1 MRHRNS
7 ISKLNRTAAHR
18 RAMMRNLATSLIE
31 HERIVTT
38 EAKAKALRPF
48 AEKLVTLGKK
58 GTLHARRQAM
68 RWIHGRPVAKKLFE
82 ELAPRFKSRQGGY
95 IRIVKMSTRPGDT
108 APMAMI
114 QFLAAGEKTRA
125 QAAARKKRRDKQ
137 GGKEKIEA
145 AGGDARTAGEGAR
158 QGA

>member
-18 RAMMRNLATSLIE
+18 RALMKNLATSLIE
-31 HERIVTT
+31 EERVVTT
-38 EAKAKALRPF
+38 EAKAKALRPY
-48 AEKLVTLGKK
+48 AERLITLGKR

-82 ELAPRFKSRQGGY
+82 ELAPRYKSRQGGY
-95 IRIVKMSTRPGDT
+95 TRIVKVGARAGDA

-114 QFLAAGEKTRA
+114 QLLAAGEKSRKELG
-125 QAAARKKRRDKQ
+125 ARKKKRSKDGSKARV
-137 GGKEKIEA
+137 EA
-145 AGGDARTAGEGAR
+145 SALPESPTGV
-158 QGA
+158 

>member
-1 MRHRNS
+1 MRHRNA

-18 RAMMRNLATSLIE
+18 RALMRNLATSLIE
-31 HERIVTT
+31 RERIITT

-48 AEKLVTLGKK
+48 AEKLVTLGKE

-68 RWIHGRPVAKKLFE
+68 RWIHGRPIAKKLFE
-82 ELAPRFKSRQGGY
+82 DLAPRYKDRAGGY
-95 IRIVKMSTRPGDT
+95 TRIVKISPRAGDQ

-125 QAAARKKRRDKQ
+125 QVAARKKKRAKEPG
-137 GGKEKIEA
+137 GGKAAPAAESSA
-145 AGGDARTAGEGAR
+145 QAGG
-158 QGA
+158 